1 MPICDFTYQF
11 YLSGFLMG
19 MDFHWRRLDISIHV
33 VSKLAQLTHDWLKV
47 GSNVEGCSE
56 ILKILIDKVTLAIV
70 SISILSCPHVHLKLL
85 NLIFHQIISQIPF
98 TFFRKFCII

>member
-70 SISILSCPHVHLKLL
+70 FVSIS
-85 NLIFHQIISQIPF
+85 
-98 TFFRKFCII
+98 